1 MREPLVVYNLEKMD
15 GASESHRMDGFK
27 SKKKKK
33 NNYKSVSFNEI
44 NNWGQGG
51 GTTTQLLYPVRKLRI
66 TASIV
71 LSRIIHNKPIDVDF
85 VRVNGLCGLK
95 RSGGCHVF

>member
-33 NNYKSVSFNEI
+33 KTITNQSV
-44 NNWGQGG
+44 
-51 GTTTQLLYPVRKLRI
+51 LMK
-66 TASIV
+66 
-71 LSRIIHNKPIDVDF
+71 
-85 VRVNGLCGLK
+85 
-95 RSGGCHVF
+95 